1 MRAIIRAEC
10 DRCTCLVKLAPLK
23 KEQSHLYTLY
33 LKMQLGG
40 ALLLLAACLLPAM
53 ALGLWIGRQ
62 LPREP
67 FLRLVTGLVL
77 RRLRVI

>member
-40 ALLLLAACLLPAM
+40 ALLLLAA
-53 ALGLWIGRQ
+53 
-62 LPREP
+62 
-67 FLRLVTGLVL
+67 GLVVAL
-77 RRLRVI
+77 VLAPLTIAAAIRIAMS